1 MAYRLILV
9 LLALLV
15 ASQAHA
21 HGGGL
26 DKLGCHH
33 NRKAGGYHCH
43 RGVLAGQ
50 TFGTKQEALD
60 RLKQGQL
67 KQNVPAPGTDNSI
80 TGTARVV
87 DGDTI
92 EISGER
98 IRLHGIDAPES
109 KQKCTASGKEWACGQ
124 EATFALARFIAT
136 HWITCKGNKRDRYER
151 LIAVCYAGGK
161 DINAAM
167 VCQGWALAYRR
178 YSMDYVDEENEARE
192 DSLGIWHGE
201 FMPPWEW
208 RRKEARWSKNS

>member
-1 MAYRLILV
+1 MAHRLILV

-21 HGGGL
+21 HGGGI

-60 RLKQGQL
+60 RLQQGQP
-67 KQNVPAPGTDNSI
+67 KQNVLAPGAGNSI
-80 TGTARVV
+80 NGKPRII

-92 EISGER
+92 EISGKR

-109 KQKCTASGKEWACGQ
+109 KQKCTAGGKEWACGQ
-124 EATFALARFIAT
+124 EATFALAQFIET
-136 HWITCKGNKRDRYER
+136 HWVTCKGDKRDRYGR
-151 LIAVCYAGGK
+151 IIAVCFIGSY
-161 DINAAM
+161 DLNAMM
-167 VCQGWALAYRR
+167 VREGWALAYRQ
-178 YSMDYVDEENEARE
+178 YSMDYVDEETTAR
-192 DSLGIWHGE
+192 DARVGMWRGE
-201 FMPPWEW
+201 FVAPWEW
-208 RRKEARWSKNS
+208 RRKRQK